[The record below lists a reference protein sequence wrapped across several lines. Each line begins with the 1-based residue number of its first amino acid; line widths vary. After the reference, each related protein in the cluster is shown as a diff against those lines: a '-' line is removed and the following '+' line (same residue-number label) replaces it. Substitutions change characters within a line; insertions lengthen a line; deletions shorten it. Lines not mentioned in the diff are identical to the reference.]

1 LHHRSQKRDRKKWLT
16 TWGLRYAKIDIK
28 LKNNLMN
35 IIAYRARQK
44 IPENMILHRRKQA
57 TQEIN
62 DPLRMTREV
71 HPTGA

>member
-1 LHHRSQKRDRKKWLT
+1 
-16 TWGLRYAKIDIK
+16 
-28 LKNNLMN
+28 MN